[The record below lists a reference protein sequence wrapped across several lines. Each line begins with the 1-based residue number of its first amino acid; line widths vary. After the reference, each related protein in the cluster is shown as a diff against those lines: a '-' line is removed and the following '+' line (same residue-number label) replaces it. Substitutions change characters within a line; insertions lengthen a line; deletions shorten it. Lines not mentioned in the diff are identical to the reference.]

1 MYGRFVAGF
10 RSNRCRAVLHG
21 IYQRFCFL
29 PLRTQRIQPENTDC
43 FLPINEYCR
52 ETKNTKQ
59 FIADIMLNLQDKIID
74 ESLILHSQE
83 KKEGS
88 FQLKARKRKK
98 KLRANI
104 EQKGFKQ
111 TSVFLV
117 PKQIKIK
124 KFDL

>member
-1 MYGRFVAGF
+1 MKNREFDIIFTFYGNDEGT
-10 RSNRCRAVLHG
+10 
-21 IYQRFCFL
+21 IYGL
-29 PLRTQRIQPENTDC
+29 VYKNTDC

-74 ESLILHSQE
+74 ESLILYSQE

-88 FQLKARKRKK
+88 FQLNARKRKK

>member
-1 MYGRFVAGF
+1 MKNRELDIIFAFYGNDEGT
-10 RSNRCRAVLHG
+10 
-21 IYQRFCFL
+21 IYRL
-29 PLRTQRIQPENTDC
+29 AYKNTDC
-43 FLPINEYCR
+43 FSPINEYCR

-59 FIADIMLNLQDKIID
+59 FIADIMLSLQDKIID

-98 KLRANI
+98 KPGANI
-104 EQKGFKQ
+104 EQKGLKQ
-111 TSVFLV
+111 TPAFLV

-124 KFDL
+124 KLDL

>member
-1 MYGRFVAGF
+1 MK
-10 RSNRCRAVLHG
+10 NRESDIIFAFYENDEGIIHG
-21 IYQRFCFL
+21 LVYK
-29 PLRTQRIQPENTDC
+29 NTDC
-43 FLPINEYCR
+43 FLPINEYRR
-52 ETKNTKQ
+52 EAKNTKQ

-88 FQLKARKRKK
+88 FQLKAWKRNKN
-98 KLRANI
+98 LRANI

-111 TSVFLV
+111 TSVFLI

>member
-1 MYGRFVAGF
+1 MKNREFDIIFTFYGNDEGT
-10 RSNRCRAVLHG
+10 
-21 IYQRFCFL
+21 IYGL
-29 PLRTQRIQPENTDC
+29 VYKNTDC

-52 ETKNTKQ
+52 KAKNTKQ

-88 FQLKARKRKK
+88 FQLKAWKRKK
-98 KLRANI
+98 NLRANI

-111 TSVFLV
+111 TSIFLI
-117 PKQIKIK
+117 PKQIEIK

>member
-1 MYGRFVAGF
+1 MKNREFDIIFTFYG
-10 RSNRCRAVLHG
+10 NDEG
-21 IYQRFCFL
+21 IIYGL
-29 PLRTQRIQPENTDC
+29 VYKNTDY
-43 FLPINEYCR
+43 FSPINEYCWKA
-52 ETKNTKQ
+52 KNTKQ

-88 FQLKARKRKK
+88 FQLKAWKRKK
-98 KLRANI
+98 NLRANI

-111 TSVFLV
+111 TSIFLI
-117 PKQIKIK
+117 PKQIEIK